1 MKEFR
6 KTRSPSIQV
15 SPRRGNLDLD
25 TEHLDSQEPDKRKI
39 SENMEILSRIIQ
51 VSLASE
57 VELHDLTDSVTDT
70 LPPNIAVQTA
80 GFSDPVSPVYSHS
93 RNEGREQRPVVEQ
106 AGYRKIQRFVPS
118 RAGRRFRPSV
128 TVAP

>member
-6 KTRSPSIQV
+6 KTRSPSIQN
-15 SPRRGNLDLD
+15 SPRRDNLDLD
-25 TEHLDSQEPDKRKI
+25 TQHLDSQEPDKRRI

-70 LPPNIAVQTA
+70 LPPNVGVQTA
-80 GFSDPVSPVYSHS
+80 NFSDPVSPVYS
-93 RNEGREQRPVVEQ
+93 RNESREQRPIVE
-106 AGYRKIQRFVPS
+106 
-118 RAGRRFRPSV
+118 
-128 TVAP
+128 